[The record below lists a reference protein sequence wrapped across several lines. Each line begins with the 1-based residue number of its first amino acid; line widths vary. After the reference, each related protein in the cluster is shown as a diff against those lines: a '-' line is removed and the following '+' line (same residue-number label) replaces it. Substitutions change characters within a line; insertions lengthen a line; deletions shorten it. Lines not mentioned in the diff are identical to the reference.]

1 MSFETLDLLAGA
13 ILALA
18 SVITLHLGRV
28 AADEPE
34 LDRPFFD
41 EETA

>member
-18 SVITLHLGRV
+18 SLVTLHLGRN
-28 AADEPE
+28 DHE
-34 LDRPFFD
+34 LPD
-41 EETA
+41 